1 MTEDRRR
8 APLSSDLAQRVVD
21 LIAPT
26 ISHNINVMDEHGTII
41 ACMDPSRVGSLHH
54 GAQRVIAERRS
65 VLVTIPEPG
74 TSDRPGANEPLV
86 IDGELRGVVGVTG
99 NPREVEDLA
108 RVVAL
113 TVQLLI
119 AQEYEQ
125 DAVSRRHTEGRDLV
139 AALSSGTTRSDD
151 ARARLAASGLPAPW
165 SLALWAFGAPPTR
178 GRGGGG
184 APPPLA
190 QAAAARV
197 NGVSG
202 RRAAV
207 LHGALWIIVTGRL
220 PAADSLELPPDS
232 RHTRTPPTDDVDT
245 LMAHAEESRA
255 LCRYAGLIPSIERAE
270 PWSREIAVAV
280 AHLSRRTLTRMAART
295 APLSAAQRR
304 TVSAMASAVSMREA
318 ADTVFVHRNTLLQ
331 RVDRVREATG
341 LDIRR
346 PDDLTTVHMCLYAEA
361 ALGISPIVPR

>member
-8 APLSSDLAQRVVD
+8 APLSSELAQRVVD

-65 VLVTIPEPG
+65 VLVTVPEPG

-151 ARARLAASGLPAPW
+151 ARARLTASGLPAPW
-165 SLALWAFGAPPTR
+165 SLALWASATPRPGGGVAPPQ
-178 GRGGGG
+178 
-184 APPPLA
+184 LA
-190 QAAAARV
+190 EAAAAKV
-197 NGVSG
+197 NANSG

-207 LHGALWIIVTGRL
+207 LHGALWIIGTGRL
-220 PAADSLELPPDS
+220 PAADSLELPRDS
-232 RHTRTPPTDDVDT
+232 RHTRTPPTDDVDA

-255 LCRYAGLIPSIERAE
+255 LCRYAGLIPSIERPG
-270 PWSREIAVAV
+270 PWSREIAVSV
-280 AHLSRRTLTRMAART
+280 AHLSRRTLTRMTART

-304 TVSAMASAVSMREA
+304 TVAAMASSVSMREA
-318 ADTVFVHRNTLLQ
+318 ADSVFVHRNTLLQ
-331 RVDRVREATG
+331 RVDRIREETG
-341 LDIRR
+341 LDVRR
-346 PDDLTTVHMCLYAEA
+346 PEDLTTVHMCLYAEA
-361 ALGISPIVPR
+361 ALGVSPIVPG